1 MLLFAK
7 VLVLL
12 LTAVCGGEGT
22 TFSKRITNTTNHCDV
37 KILLREARK
46 YRLSKNTNCL
56 NIIIDE
62 VRLR

>member
-12 LTAVCGGEGT
+12 LTAVCGGERT

-37 KILLREARK
+37 KNLLREARK
-46 YRLSKNTNCL
+46 YRLSK
-56 NIIIDE
+56 
-62 VRLR
+62 VS